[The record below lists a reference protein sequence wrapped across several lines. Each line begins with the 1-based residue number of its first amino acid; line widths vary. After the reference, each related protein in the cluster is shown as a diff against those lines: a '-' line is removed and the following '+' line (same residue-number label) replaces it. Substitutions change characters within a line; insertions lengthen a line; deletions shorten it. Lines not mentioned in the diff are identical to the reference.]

1 MLCSVA
7 VAISFSPLIGIFADK
22 VSPKFTLPFSF
33 LMRASA
39 IALFYFIKD
48 PTKPFA
54 YFVGTLLVLGTT
66 AEQICSDCILM
77 RNADREIRGVIFGTA
92 VAFGYLGQL
101 ILCLVGGWLFDH
113 VGPKSPFMYVG
124 ALDLL
129 FGIGS
134 IILGFCGIIKNDIE
148 VRKLEAEEINKERRR
163 IEEEINRH
171 LEQEIDESDKTKF
184 YSINTNGL
192 D

>member
-33 LMRASA
+33 LVRAFS
-39 IALFYFIKD
+39 IALFYFIDD

-54 YFVGTLLVLGTT
+54 YLVGTLLVLGTT

-92 VAFGYLGQL
+92 VACGYLG
-101 ILCLVGGWLFDH
+101 
-113 VGPKSPFMYVG
+113 
-124 ALDLL
+124 
-129 FGIGS
+129 
-134 IILGFCGIIKNDIE
+134 
-148 VRKLEAEEINKERRR
+148 
-163 IEEEINRH
+163 
-171 LEQEIDESDKTKF
+171 
-184 YSINTNGL
+184 
-192 D
+192 

>member
-1 MLCSVA
+1 
-7 VAISFSPLIGIFADK
+7 
-22 VSPKFTLPFSF
+22 
-33 LMRASA
+33 
-39 IALFYFIKD
+39 
-48 PTKPFA
+48 
-54 YFVGTLLVLGTT
+54 
-66 AEQICSDCILM
+66 M